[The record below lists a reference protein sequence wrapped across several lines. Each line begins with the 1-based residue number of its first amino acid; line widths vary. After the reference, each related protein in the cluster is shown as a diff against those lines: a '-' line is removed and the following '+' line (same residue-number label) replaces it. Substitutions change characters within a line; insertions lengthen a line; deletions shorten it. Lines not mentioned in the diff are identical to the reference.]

1 MPIRLHFTVEGQT
14 EQDFVKR
21 LLEPHLADMSVWTSA
36 RCVLTG
42 RKRGYEY
49 RGGMTTYQRA
59 RNDIIRWML
68 EDQNTDARF
77 TTMFDLYALPNDF
90 PGFQDSLKASDPYER
105 VRILENALF
114 EDLSDSRFIPYIQLH
129 EFEALLL
136 SGPQELDSQL
146 DDRDREIENL
156 VKMVGE
162 FDSPELIDDG
172 SQTSPSMR
180 IIAEIPEYDGL
191 KVSAGPI
198 VAERIGL
205 PTLRAKCKHFSEW
218 LDKLESLSDSSSV
231 SIL

>member
-1 MPIRLHFTVEGQT
+1 MSIRLHFTVEGQT

-21 LLEPHLADMSVWTSA
+21 LLEPHLADMSVWTGA

-42 RKRGYEY
+42 RKRDYEY

-59 RNDIIRWML
+59 RNDIMRWML

-90 PGFQDSLKASDPYER
+90 PGFQDSLESSDPYQR
-105 VRILENALF
+105 VSILEDALR
-114 EDLSDSRFIPYIQLH
+114 EDLADRRFIPYIQLH

-136 SGPQELDSQL
+136 SDPHELDSQF
-146 DDRDREIENL
+146 DDREQEIENL
-156 VKMVGE
+156 VKMAGQ
-162 FDSPELIDDG
+162 FTSPELIDDG
-172 SQTSPSMR
+172 RETSPSKR
-180 IIAEIPEYDGL
+180 IINEIPEYCGR

-205 PTLRAKCKHFSEW
+205 PTLRAKCRHFSEW
-218 LDKLESLSDSSSV
+218 LGRLESLSD
-231 SIL
+231 